1 MVNIHSFCCF
11 QLALISSF
19 LVVNTNSHMVPNIM
33 IGITKTLFK
42 GAADSEAATAAKEML
57 VVNVLNDGVT

>member
-1 MVNIHSFCCF
+1 M
-11 QLALISSF
+11 ALISSF

-42 GAADSEAATAAKEML
+42 GAADSEAAAKEML

>member
-1 MVNIHSFCCF
+1 M
-11 QLALISSF
+11 ISSF

-42 GAADSEAATAAKEML
+42 GAADSEAAAAKEML
-57 VVNVLNDGVT
+57 VVNVLNDGVTS

>member
-33 IGITKTLFK
+33 IGITKTLVK
-42 GAADSEAATAAKEML
+42 GAADSEAAAKEML

>member
-42 GAADSEAATAAKEML
+42 GAADSEAAAAKEML

>member
-42 GAADSEAATAAKEML
+42 GAADSAAAAKEML